1 MFFNQNFDNNKRDG
15 IFLIKL
21 VKTIIH
27 LRCTNYKTLNV
38 QISITKC
45 FGIQTVLDEQSNK

>member
-27 LRCTNYKTLNV
+27 LRFTNYKTL
-38 QISITKC
+38 KC
-45 FGIQTVLDEQSNK
+45 TNFNHKMFWNTNRARRAK